1 MADSGFSAGTE
12 EIMEKENWL
21 QLVEGTEKDVI
32 IGQAMNLLDGVLDYK
47 DLMMGYACA
56 IKEIN
61 TKFEVLDTEF
71 EVRYKRNPISSIE
84 TRLKSQTSILEKMA
98 RLGIAPSREN
108 IENNLNDIAGIRVIC
123 SYIDDIYFLADA
135 LTKQDDIKLIKRK
148 DYISNPK
155 PNGYRSLHLIVSV
168 PIFFA
173 ESSKEVK
180 AEVQI
185 RTIAM
190 DFWASLEHQIK
201 YKKNVKNADKVI
213 ARLKECADEIA
224 HVDET
229 MQQIRVEMDKIQ
241 ENSSDAE
248 TLYEKLKKIDINF
261 M

>member
-1 MADSGFSAGTE
+1 MADSGFSAGME
-12 EIMEKENWL
+12 GIMEKENWL
-21 QLVEGTEKDVI
+21 QLVEGTSKDVI

-241 ENSSDAE
+241 ENSTDAE

>member
-12 EIMEKENWL
+12 GIMEKENWL

-98 RLGIAPSREN
+98 RLGITPSREN

-241 ENSSDAE
+241 ENSTDAE

>member
-1 MADSGFSAGTE
+1 MG
-12 EIMEKENWL
+12 EKNWL
-21 QLVEGTEKDVI
+21 QVPERVGKNI
-32 IGQAMNLLDGVLDYK
+32 IMGQAMNLLDGVLDYK
-47 DLMMGYACA
+47 ELMMGYACA

-71 EVRYKRNPISSIE
+71 EIRYKRNPISSIE
-84 TRLKSQTSILEKMA
+84 TRLKSQMSILEKMA
-98 RLGIAPSREN
+98 KLGLPPTREN

-123 SYIDDIYFLADA
+123 SYIDDIYLLADA
-135 LTKQDDIKLIKRK
+135 LTKQDDIRLIKRK
-148 DYISNPK
+148 DYIQNPK

-173 ESSKEVK
+173 ESTKEVK

-190 DFWASLEHQIK
+190 NFWASLEHQIK
-201 YKKNVKNADKVI
+201 YKKNVDHAEKVI

-229 MQQIRVEMDKIQ
+229 MQEIRTEMEHIQ
-241 ENSSDAE
+241 EKPTDMEA
-248 TLYEKLKKIDINF
+248 LYEKLKKIDINLI
-261 M
+261 

>member
-1 MADSGFSAGTE
+1 
-12 EIMEKENWL
+12 MEKKNWL
-21 QLVEGTEKDVI
+21 QLAEGAGTNLI
-32 IGQAMNLLDGVLDYK
+32 MGQAMDLLDGVLDYK
-47 DLMMGYACA
+47 ELMMGYACA

-98 RLGIAPSREN
+98 RMGIPPTREN

-123 SYIDDIYFLADA
+123 SYIDDIYLLADA
-135 LTKQDDIKLIKRK
+135 LTKQDDIRLIRRK
-148 DYISNPK
+148 DYISSPK

-173 ESSKEVK
+173 ESMKEVK

-190 DFWASLEHQIK
+190 DFWASLEHK
-201 YKKNVKNADKVI
+201 VRYKKNVPADETE
-213 ARLKECADEIA
+213 RLAQELSECAQISADL
-224 HVDET
+224 DQR
-229 MQQIRVEMDKIQ
+229 MQNIRTRLA
-241 ENSSDAE
+241 DAE
-248 TLYEKLKKIDINF
+248 LQHPQKQKKDEQILLDVLGL
-261 M
+261 

>member
-12 EIMEKENWL
+12 GLMEKENWL

-241 ENSSDAE
+241 ENSTDAE

>member
-1 MADSGFSAGTE
+1 
-12 EIMEKENWL
+12 MEKENL
-21 QLVEGTEKDVI
+21 PKLFKGQGGNLI
-32 IGQAMNLLDGVLDYK
+32 MGQAMDLLDGVLDYK
-47 DLMMGYACA
+47 KLMMGYACA

-71 EVRYKRNPISSIE
+71 EVRYKRNPISSIQ

-98 RLGIAPSREN
+98 RMGIPPTREN
-108 IENNLNDIAGIRVIC
+108 IEQNLNDIAGIRVIC
-123 SYIDDIYFLADA
+123 SYIDDIYLLAEA
-135 LTKQDDIKLIKRK
+135 LTRQDDIKLIRKK

-155 PNGYRSLHLIVSV
+155 PNGYRSLHLIVSI

-173 ESSKEVK
+173 ESVKEVK

-201 YKKNVKNADKVI
+201 YKKNVEHAEKVI
-213 ARLKECADEIA
+213 ARLKECAEEIA

-229 MQQIRVEMDKIQ
+229 MQEIRIEMDGIR
-241 ENSSDAE
+241 EE
-248 TLYEKLKKIDINF
+248 TTDVEALYEKLKKIDINL
-261 M
+261 MP

>member
-12 EIMEKENWL
+12 GIMEKENWL

-241 ENSSDAE
+241 ENSTDAE

>member
-12 EIMEKENWL
+12 GIMEKENWL

-61 TKFEVLDTEF
+61 TKFEVLDMEF

-229 MQQIRVEMDKIQ
+229 MQQIRMEMDKIQ
-241 ENSSDAE
+241 ENSTDAE

>member
-1 MADSGFSAGTE
+1 
-12 EIMEKENWL
+12 MEKENWL

-241 ENSSDAE
+241 ENSTDAE

>member
-1 MADSGFSAGTE
+1 MEDREQKKNELWLTQGAGRDL
-12 EIMEKENWL
+12 IL
-21 QLVEGTEKDVI
+21 
-32 IGQAMNLLDGVLDYK
+32 GQAMDLLDSVLDYK
-47 DLMMGYACA
+47 ELIMGYACA

-71 EVRYKRNPISSIE
+71 GVRYKRNPISSIH

-98 RLGIAPSREN
+98 RLGIPPTREN
-108 IENNLNDIAGIRVIC
+108 IENNLNDIAGVRVIC
-123 SYIDDIYFLADA
+123 AYIDDIYMLADA
-135 LTKQDDIKLIKRK
+135 LTRQDDIRLIKKK
-148 DYISNPK
+148 DYIKNPK

-173 ESSKEVK
+173 ESKKEIR

-201 YKKNVKNADKVI
+201 YKKHVDQAEDVI

-224 HVDET
+224 HVDQT
-229 MQQIRVEMDKIQ
+229 MQEIRMEMDRIK
-241 ENSSDAE
+241 EKPSDIEAV
-248 TLYEKLKKIDINF
+248 YEKLKRLDISLL
-261 M
+261 

>member
-1 MADSGFSAGTE
+1 
-12 EIMEKENWL
+12 MEKNNWL
-21 QLVEGTEKDVI
+21 QLAEGTGKNI
-32 IGQAMNLLDGVLDYK
+32 IMGQAMNLLDGVLDYK
-47 DLMMGYACA
+47 ELMMGYACA

-98 RLGIAPSREN
+98 RMGISPTREN

-123 SYIDDIYFLADA
+123 SYIDDIYLLADA
-135 LTKQDDIKLIKRK
+135 LTKQDDVTLIRRK

-173 ESSKEVK
+173 ESTKEVK

-201 YKKNVKNADKVI
+201 YKKNVEHAEKVI

-229 MQQIRVEMDKIQ
+229 MQEIRMEMDNIK
-241 ENSSDAE
+241 EEPSDVEA
-248 TLYEKLKKIDINF
+248 LYEKLRKIDINF

>member
-1 MADSGFSAGTE
+1 
-12 EIMEKENWL
+12 MEKENAL
-21 QLVEGTEKDVI
+21 QILSGGGKDLLL
-32 IGQAMNLLDGVLDYK
+32 GQAMDLLDGVLDYK
-47 DLMMGYACA
+47 ELMMGYACA

-71 EVRYKRNPISSIE
+71 EVRYKRNPISSIQ

-98 RLGIAPSREN
+98 RMGIPPTREN
-108 IENNLNDIAGIRVIC
+108 IEEHLNDIAGIRVIC
-123 SYIDDIYFLADA
+123 AYIDDIYLLADA
-135 LTKQDDIKLIKRK
+135 LTRQDDIKLIRRK

-155 PNGYRSLHLIVSV
+155 PNGYRSLHLIISV

-173 ESSKEVK
+173 ESVKEVK

-201 YKKNVKNADKVI
+201 YKQNVEHAEKVI

-229 MQQIRVEMDKIQ
+229 MQQIRMEMDKIQ
-241 ENSSDAE
+241 ENSTDAE

>member
-1 MADSGFSAGTE
+1 MERENLPKLFQGQGGNL
-12 EIMEKENWL
+12 IM
-21 QLVEGTEKDVI
+21 
-32 IGQAMNLLDGVLDYK
+32 GQAMDLLDGVLDYK
-47 DLMMGYACA
+47 ELMMGYACA

-71 EVRYKRNPISSIE
+71 EVRYKRNPISSIQ

-98 RLGIAPSREN
+98 RMGIPPTREN
-108 IENNLNDIAGIRVIC
+108 IEQNLNDIAGIRVIC
-123 SYIDDIYFLADA
+123 SYIDDIYLLAEA
-135 LTKQDDIKLIKRK
+135 LTRQDDIKLIRKK

-155 PNGYRSLHLIVSV
+155 PNGYRSLHLIVSI

-173 ESSKEVK
+173 ESVKEVK

-201 YKKNVKNADKVI
+201 YKKNVEHAEKVI
-213 ARLKECADEIA
+213 ARLKECAEEIA

-229 MQQIRVEMDKIQ
+229 MQEIRIEMDGIR
-241 ENSSDAE
+241 EE
-248 TLYEKLKKIDINF
+248 TTDVEALYEKLKKIDINL
-261 M
+261 MP

>member
-12 EIMEKENWL
+12 GIMEKENWL

-108 IENNLNDIAGIRVIC
+108 IENNLNDIAGIRVIR

-213 ARLKECADEIA
+213 ARLNECADEIA

-229 MQQIRVEMDKIQ
+229 MQQIRMEMDKIQ
-241 ENSSDAE
+241 ENSTDAE

>member
-1 MADSGFSAGTE
+1 MGDSGFSAGTE
-12 EIMEKENWL
+12 GIMEKENWL

-241 ENSSDAE
+241 ENSTDVE

>member
-1 MADSGFSAGTE
+1 
-12 EIMEKENWL
+12 MEKNILWP
-21 QLVEGTEKDVI
+21 VESKAQELI
-32 IGQAMNLLDGVLDYK
+32 MGQAMELLDDVLDYK
-47 DLMMGYACA
+47 ALMMSYACA

-71 EVRYKRNPISSIE
+71 EVRYRRNPISSIH

-98 RLGIAPSREN
+98 RLGVAPTREN
-108 IENNLNDIAGIRVIC
+108 VETYLNDIAGIRVIC
-123 SYIDDIYFLADA
+123 SYIDDIYRLADA
-135 LTKQDDIKLIKRK
+135 LTRQADIKLIEKK

-173 ESSKEVK
+173 ESVKEVK

-201 YKKNVKNADKVI
+201 YKKHVEHAEDVI

-229 MQQIRVEMDKIQ
+229 MQQLRIEMDSIK
-241 ENSSDAE
+241 EETTGAE
-248 TLYEKLKKIDINF
+248 ALYEKLKKIDISLR
-261 M
+261 

>member
-108 IENNLNDIAGIRVIC
+108 IENNLNDIAGIRVIR

-229 MQQIRVEMDKIQ
+229 MQQIRMEMDKIQ
-241 ENSSDAE
+241 ENSTDAE

>member
-1 MADSGFSAGTE
+1 
-12 EIMEKENWL
+12 MEKENWL
-21 QLVEGTEKDVI
+21 QLVEGTSKDVI

-61 TKFEVLDTEF
+61 TKCEVLDTEF

-229 MQQIRVEMDKIQ
+229 MQQIRMEMDKIQ
-241 ENSSDAE
+241 ENSTDAE

>member
-1 MADSGFSAGTE
+1 
-12 EIMEKENWL
+12 MEKENL
-21 QLVEGTEKDVI
+21 PKLFQGQGGNLI
-32 IGQAMNLLDGVLDYK
+32 MGQAMDLLDGVLDYK
-47 DLMMGYACA
+47 ELMMGYACA

-71 EVRYKRNPISSIE
+71 EVRYKRNPISSIQ

-98 RLGIAPSREN
+98 RMEIPPTREN
-108 IENNLNDIAGIRVIC
+108 IEQNLNDIAGIRVIC
-123 SYIDDIYFLADA
+123 SYIDDIYLLAEA
-135 LTKQDDIKLIKRK
+135 LTRQDDIKLIRKK

-155 PNGYRSLHLIVSV
+155 PNGYRSLHLIVSI

-173 ESSKEVK
+173 ESVKEVK

-201 YKKNVKNADKVI
+201 YKKNVEHAEKVI
-213 ARLKECADEIA
+213 ARLKECAEEIA

-229 MQQIRVEMDKIQ
+229 MQEIRIEMDGIR
-241 ENSSDAE
+241 EE
-248 TLYEKLKKIDINF
+248 TTDVEALYEKLKKIDINL
-261 M
+261 MP

>member
-1 MADSGFSAGTE
+1 
-12 EIMEKENWL
+12 MEKENL
-21 QLVEGTEKDVI
+21 PKLFQGQGGNLI
-32 IGQAMNLLDGVLDYK
+32 MGQAMDLLDGVLDYK
-47 DLMMGYACA
+47 KLMMGYACA

-71 EVRYKRNPISSIE
+71 EVRYKRNPISSIQ

-98 RLGIAPSREN
+98 RMGIPPTREN
-108 IENNLNDIAGIRVIC
+108 IEQNLNDIAGIRVIC
-123 SYIDDIYFLADA
+123 SYIDDIYLLAEA
-135 LTKQDDIKLIKRK
+135 LTRQDDIKLIRKK

-155 PNGYRSLHLIVSV
+155 PNGYRSLHLIVSI

-173 ESSKEVK
+173 ESVKEVK

-201 YKKNVKNADKVI
+201 YKKNVEHAEKVI
-213 ARLKECADEIA
+213 ARLKECAEEIA

-229 MQQIRVEMDKIQ
+229 MQEIRIEMDGIR
-241 ENSSDAE
+241 EE
-248 TLYEKLKKIDINF
+248 TTDVEALYEKLKKIDINL
-261 M
+261 MP

>member
-21 QLVEGTEKDVI
+21 QLVEGTSKDVI

-241 ENSSDAE
+241 ENTTDAE

>member
-12 EIMEKENWL
+12 GIMEKENWL

-190 DFWASLEHQIK
+190 DLWASLEHQIK

-241 ENSSDAE
+241 ENSTDAE

>member
-1 MADSGFSAGTE
+1 
-12 EIMEKENWL
+12 MEKENWL

-229 MQQIRVEMDKIQ
+229 MQQIRMEMDKIQ
-241 ENSSDAE
+241 ENSTDAE